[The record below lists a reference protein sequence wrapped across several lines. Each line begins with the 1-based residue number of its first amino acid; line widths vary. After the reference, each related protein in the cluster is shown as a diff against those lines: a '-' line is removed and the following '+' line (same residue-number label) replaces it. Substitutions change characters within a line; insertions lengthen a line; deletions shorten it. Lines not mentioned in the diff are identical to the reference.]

1 MPLEEYLTENDL
13 KSCIP
18 ELSRFLWNEE
28 TDFTPQKQKAIE
40 EVTMELSSRGF
51 NPAEIMPRLY
61 IRYAGTTETAD
72 HTTDPTDED
81 LAARLRYVLDVKVFT
96 AGGLK
101 TFNLEGSNDSANWE
115 TIDSRKAEV
124 LGIISFIIPRSYLYY
139 RLNVAITG
147 GSINYA
153 AFLCDTSI
161 EKLITYK
168 WLELILLDRLTT
180 ENDQYHLKMKYFR
193 KEYENLLGKIRI
205 WMDKDSDGSLTLN
218 EFSKTTT
225 IKILK

>member
-1 MPLEEYLTENDL
+1 MPLEEYLTEDDL

-18 ELSRFLWNEE
+18 ELSRFLWSEE

-40 EVTMELSSRGF
+40 EVTLELSNRGF

-72 HTTDPTDED
+72 HITDSTGLD

-115 TIDSRKAEV
+115 IIDSRKAEAV
-124 LGIISFIIPRSYLYY
+124 GIITFILPRSFLYY
-139 RLNVAITG
+139 RLNIFITG
-147 GSINYA
+147 GSIDYA

-168 WLELILLDRLTT
+168 WLELILLDRFTT

-193 KEYENLLGKIRI
+193 REYENLMGKIRI
-205 WMDKDSDGSLTLN
+205 WMDKDSDGALASN

>member
-1 MPLEEYLTENDL
+1 MPLEEYLTENDI

-18 ELSRFLWNEE
+18 ELSRFLWIEE

-40 EVTMELSSRGF
+40 EVTLELSARGF

-61 IRYAGTTETAD
+61 IRYAGTAETAD
-72 HTTDPTDED
+72 HITESTGED
-81 LAARLRYVLDVKVFT
+81 LAARLRYVLSIKVFT

-101 TFNLEGSNDSANWE
+101 TFNLEGSNDRSNWE
-115 TIDSRKAEV
+115 TIDSRKAESA
-124 LGIISFIIPRSYLYY
+124 GIVTFIIPRSFLYY
-139 RLNVAITG
+139 RLNVSITG
-147 GSINYA
+147 GAIDYE
-153 AFLCDTSI
+153 AFLCDTSV
-161 EKLITYK
+161 EKLVSYK
-168 WLELILLDRLTT
+168 WLELILLDRFTA

-205 WMDKDSDGSLTLN
+205 WMDKDSDGSLALN

>member
-18 ELSRFLWNEE
+18 ELSRFLWSEE

-40 EVTMELSSRGF
+40 EVTLELSNRGF

-61 IRYAGTTETAD
+61 IRYAGTIEAAD
-72 HTTDPTDED
+72 HTTEPSNEE

-115 TIDSRKAEV
+115 IIDSRKAEAP
-124 LGIISFIIPRSYLYY
+124 GIITFILPRSFLYY
-139 RLNVAITG
+139 RLNVSITG
-147 GSINYA
+147 GSIDYA
-153 AFLCDTSI
+153 AFLCDTST

-168 WLELILLDRLTT
+168 WLEHILLDRFTT

-205 WMDKDSDGSLTLN
+205 WIDKDSNGTLGFN
-218 EFSKTTT
+218 EFSKTST